1 MIKWKKKRVVAVLL
15 TLLVL
20 LQFPADF
27 GSVAHAARK
36 KEIRGTISVAS
47 NISQQ
52 DMQQYLDG
60 LNKKY
65 PGIKIK
71 YEYYSDYDNE
81 VSKQLQDGS
90 YADVL
95 FVPGSVSSDKYAD
108 YFEELGTRAELE
120 KKYNYLESSKIIK
133 NKIYGLPSSAYL
145 NGILYNKEV
154 FDKAGITEP
163 PKTIEDFLQALRDIK
178 ERTDAIPFYTNY
190 AAGWPLQVWEQYSY
204 IEMTGDPDYREN
216 GFVNEL
222 NPYGKG
228 TAHYQVYDLLYNI
241 VKEGLCEDDPQ
252 KSDWDQSKVMLNEG
266 KIGCMAIGSW
276 AMSQV
281 RNAGADGKSVAYMPF
296 PNEVDGKQY
305 MTIVTDYCYAINKNS
320 TNKEAARCYIDYM
333 LDESGYALDHE
344 VLSIVKTDPFLD
356 SYGNM
361 DNVVCLNNHEA
372 SDENYKKWVALSANL
387 NLRDNNDEIKRVI
400 EAGEGKRKETFDE
413 IADDWNKRWESGRT
427 EDMMPDTG
435 ENVSVLSSMINNTY
449 KVDFSGTE
457 KSYLKGLKTLRI
469 GYLRNLAPYE
479 YEEKGQF
486 QGVSRQLADQMEK
499 AFQVK
504 VKAQAYNNSK
514 TLFKAL
520 REGKIDMAAGVQKSN
535 VYSDIKYSTNYME
548 YMNVLVKS
556 DTKSTKNALQG
567 TMAQVRGEDY
577 SDYQTNAKEIYRTK
591 DLADSL
597 QAVENLRA
605 DFTVADYYSVNYY
618 IQQQGFAHLTTI
630 PLAKNGNFCFA
641 FYRDVDTRLISVCNK
656 VIYSIPDENMQMML
670 NDCLQVK
677 QQKITVKRFIEAN
690 TFSCLLALCIIFV
703 IVVVIVMLIMR
714 DRNRLA
720 KTDALTGLYNRY
732 GLSEEMNRIYDR
744 KELPLLFAI
753 MDIDNFKSVNDTLGH
768 AGGDEA
774 LKLLADTMRLVFGTH
789 VLMARFG
796 GDEFVLCIQNRDQE
810 GVQAQLDKLVRSM
823 CQTFTYGGGS
833 VPLSISLGAVYMTEK
848 VPYEK
853 LFKEADSVLYEVKTR
868 GKNSFEIRKI

>member
-1 MIKWKKKRVVAVLL
+1 MLL
-15 TLLVL
+15 VLLVL
-20 LQFPADF
+20 LQFPQIF
-27 GSVAHAARK
+27 GDVVNAAPK
-36 KEIRGTISVAS
+36 QGVRGTISVAS

-60 LNKKY
+60 FMKKY
-65 PGIKIK
+65 PNIKVK
-71 YEYYSDYDNE
+71 YECYSDYDNE

-95 FVPGSVSSDKYAD
+95 FVPGSVSSDKYTQYFAD
-108 YFEELGTRAELE
+108 LGTRAELE
-120 KKYNYLESSKIIK
+120 KKYNYLENSKNVK
-133 NKIYGLPSSAYL
+133 DHIYGLPSSAYL

-154 FDKAGITEP
+154 FDKAGITET
-163 PKTIEDFLQALRDIK
+163 PKTIDDFLQALRDIK
-178 ERTDAIPFYTNY
+178 DRTDAIPFYTNY
-190 AAGWPLQVWEQYSY
+190 AAGWPLQVWEQYPY

-228 TAHYQVYDLLYNI
+228 TAHYQVYNLLYNI
-241 VKEGLCEDDPQ
+241 VKEGLCEPDPQ
-252 KSDWDQSKVMLNEG
+252 KSDWDESKVMLNEG

-281 RNAGADGKSVAYMPF
+281 RDAGSDGNSVAYMPF
-296 PNEVDGKQY
+296 PNQVDGKQY
-305 MTIVTDYCYAINKNS
+305 MTIMTDYCYAINKNS
-320 TNKEAARCYIDYM
+320 TNIEAARCYIDYM

-356 SYGNM
+356 SYGDM

-372 SDENYKKWVALSANL
+372 SDENYRKWAALSANL
-387 NLRDNNDEIKRVI
+387 NLRDNYEEIKRVI
-400 EAGEGKRKETFDE
+400 EAAEGKREETFDQ
-413 IADDWNKRWESGRT
+413 IAEDWNKRWESGRT

-435 ENVSVLSSMINNTY
+435 TNVSVLSSMINNTY
-449 KVDFSGTE
+449 QADFSNTE
-457 KSYLKGLKTLRI
+457 KAYLKGLKTLRI

-486 QGVSRQLADQMEK
+486 QGVSRQLVDQMEK
-499 AFQVK
+499 AFHVK
-504 VKAQAYNNSK
+504 VKAQAYDNSK
-514 TLFKAL
+514 ALLKAL
-520 REGKIDMAAGVQKSN
+520 REGNIDMAAGVQKSN
-535 VYSDIKYSTNYME
+535 MYSDIKYSTNYME
-548 YMNVLVKS
+548 YLNVLVKS
-556 DTKSTKNALQG
+556 DTKSTKNALLG
-567 TMAQVRGEDY
+567 TMAQIRGEDY

-591 DLADSL
+591 NLADSL

-618 IQQQGFAHLTTI
+618 IQKQGFTHLTTV

-641 FYRDVDTRLISVCNK
+641 FYKDVDTRLISTCNK

-677 QQKITVKRFIEAN
+677 QEKITVRRFIEAN
-690 TFSCLLALCIIFV
+690 TFACLLALCIIFII
-703 IVVVIVMLIMR
+703 IVVVVLLIMR

-732 GLSEEMNRIYDR
+732 GLAEEMNRIYEK

-774 LKLLADTMRLVFGTH
+774 LKLLADTLRLVFGTR

-796 GDEFVLCIQNRDQE
+796 GDEFVLCIHNRDLESMQT
-810 GVQAQLDKLVRSM
+810 QLEKLVTSM
-823 CQTFTYGGGS
+823 CQTFTYAEGS

-848 VPYEK
+848 IPYEK
-853 LFKEADSVLYEVKTR
+853 LFQEADRVLYDVKTR
-868 GKNSFEIRKI
+868 GKNSFDVQKI

>member
-1 MIKWKKKRVVAVLL
+1 MKKWKKKRMVAVLL

-27 GSVAHAARK
+27 GSVAHAAQK
-36 KEIRGTISVAS
+36 NEIRGTISVAS

-60 LNKKY
+60 FNKKY
-65 PGIKIK
+65 PGIEVK
-71 YEYYSDYDNE
+71 YQSYSDYDNE
-81 VSKQLQDGS
+81 VSKQIQGGD
-90 YADVL
+90 YPDVL
-95 FVPGSVSSDKYAD
+95 FVPGSVPGEKYAD
-108 YFEELGTRAELE
+108 YFEKLGTKKELD
-120 KKYNYLESSKIIK
+120 KKYNYLESSKNVK
-133 NKIYGLPSSAYL
+133 DVVYGIPSYAYL

-154 FDKAGITEP
+154 FDKAGVTEP
-163 PKTIEDFLQALRDIK
+163 PKTIDDFLQDLRNIK

-190 AAGWPLQVWEQYSY
+190 AAGWPLLVWEQYPY
-204 IEMTGDPDYREN
+204 IEMTGDRDYREN
-216 GFVNEL
+216 KFVNEL
-222 NPYGKG
+222 NPYGKD
-228 TAHYQVYDLLYNI
+228 TTHYQVYQLLYNI
-241 VKEGLCEDDPQ
+241 VKEELCEEDPA
-252 KSDWDQSKVMLNEG
+252 KSDWEQSKEMLNNG

-281 RNAGADGKSVAYMPF
+281 KSAGTHGDHIAYMPF
-296 PNEVDGKQY
+296 PNLVNGQQY
-305 MTIVTDYCYAINKNS
+305 MTIMTDYCYAINKNS
-320 TNKEAARCYIDYM
+320 TNKVAARCYIDYM

-344 VLSIVKTDPFLD
+344 VISIVKTDPIPE
-356 SYGNM
+356 SYGDM
-361 DNVVCLNNHEA
+361 DHVICLSSNAA
-372 SDENYKKWVALSANL
+372 SDENYKKWTALSANL
-387 NLRDNNDEIKRVI
+387 NLRDNYDETKRII
-400 EAGEGKRKETFDE
+400 EAAEGKRDETFDQ
-413 IADDWNKRWESGRT
+413 IMDDWNKRWESGRT

-457 KSYLKGLKTLRI
+457 KSYLKELKTLRI

-479 YEEKGQF
+479 YEENGQF

-499 AFQVK
+499 TFQVK
-504 VKAQAYNNSK
+504 VKAQAYDNSQ

-520 REGKIDMAAGVQKSN
+520 REGKIDMAVGVQKSN
-535 VYSDIKYSTNYME
+535 VYSDIKYSTNYMK

-577 SDYQTNAKEIYRTK
+577 SGYQTNAKEIYRTK

-810 GVQAQLDKLVRSM
+810 NVQAQLDKLVRSM

-853 LFKEADSVLYEVKTR
+853 LFKEADSVLYDVKTR
-868 GKNSFEIRKI
+868 GKNSFEVRTM